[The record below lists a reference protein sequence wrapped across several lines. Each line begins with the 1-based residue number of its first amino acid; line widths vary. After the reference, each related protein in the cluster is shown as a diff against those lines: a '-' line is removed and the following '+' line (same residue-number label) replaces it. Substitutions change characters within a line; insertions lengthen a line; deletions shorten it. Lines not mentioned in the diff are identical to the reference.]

1 MKVKTEVFK
10 SLKGL
15 DFEDLKWAEIEDMVA
30 QIADQFGCD
39 MHEITTLE
47 CKQLIQAMKNGDEYV
62 DFTRWE

>member
-15 DFEDLKWAEIEDMVA
+15 DFEDLKWSEIEDMVGI
-30 QIADQFGCD
+30 IADEFGCD

-47 CKQLIQAMKNGDEYV
+47 CKQVITALKNDDEFV